1 MRRHS
6 QSAVQIVSKLVG
18 RGILIKMD
26 AKLNMQMLTLDPNAI
41 SDLLT
46 MYRKSPCLWDV
57 NDLHYADRDARKKA
71 WQVIYRKMKEY
82 HKEITLDIVK
92 RKVQNMRTIYKRE
105 CRRVCF
111 HFLFSV
117 ISVFK
122 TSCVPPTL
130 HG

>member
-1 MRRHS
+1 
-6 QSAVQIVSKLVG
+6 
-18 RGILIKMD
+18 MD

-46 MYRKSPCLWDV
+46 MYRKAPCLWDV
-57 NDLHYADRDARKKA
+57 NDIHYADRDARKTA
-71 WQVIYRKMKEY
+71 WEAIYKKMKGY

-111 HFLFSV
+111 NFL
-117 ISVFK
+117 
-122 TSCVPPTL
+122 L
-130 HG
+130 HSAL